1 MLNQKALIYAADL
14 TAKTVIYAVQNDTG
28 RVLEIAF
35 GDYAIPSGATA
46 QLWIRSSKGTLT
58 FAAGTIA
65 NDVVTVPLSASN
77 LAEAG
82 IAAAQLQITA
92 GGSYIKS
99 LPFIINIQEEAN
111 GQTITPSEETL
122 IEQVIAEMQAQL
134 SQQIADWQTALDN
147 KVPQT
152 RKVNNKALAEDIT
165 LTSTD
170 VGAPSA
176 SDYNSFVSAT
186 ESALVGKVPQ
196 TRTVNGQALSS
207 DITLDAGDIT
217 FTPTTDLE
225 STNVQNAIEEA
236 LGLLKVKR
244 ELIFGPASS
253 TPAGSTYTL
262 QKDISEFDFL
272 EVGLYLNGYTELRRI
287 PVSAGTEFALRTF
300 DLTNTGGTTLALVEL
315 TVSFSGSVM
324 TVNYSRYWSWSGSA
338 SAGATITDNGGGHIN
353 SVYGVKYA
361 LA

>member
-14 TAKTVIYAVQNDTG
+14 TAKAVIYAVQNDTG

-46 QLWIRSSKGTLT
+46 QLWIRSSKGTLS

-152 RKVNNKALAEDIT
+152 RKVNNKALNEDIT
-165 LTSTD
+165 LTNTD

-186 ESALVGKVPQ
+186 ESALAGKVPQ

-207 DITLDAGDIT
+207 DITLDAGDIP
-217 FTPTTDLE
+217 FTPTPDI
-225 STNVQNAIEEA
+225 SATNVQDALASLVSGGYEHTIHSDTSELFHESFKFANGILIENIQSA
-236 LGLLKVKR
+236 NVVLT
-244 ELIFGPASS
+244 SS
-253 TPAGSTYTL
+253 WNQSGGIYCIMYPPISFANTFSRTPTA
-262 QKDISEFDFL
+262 QISA
-272 EVGLYLNGYTELRRI
+272 R
-287 PVSAGTEFALRTF
+287 
-300 DLTNTGGTTLALVEL
+300 
-315 TVSFSGSVM
+315 GSVGN
-324 TVNYSRYWSWSGSA
+324 VNAWAWFHGGVTKTSTGNMFVGRGNNA
-338 SAGATITDNGGGHIN
+338 ATGTIVVMITAIGLW
-353 SVYGVKYA
+353 K
-361 LA
+361 